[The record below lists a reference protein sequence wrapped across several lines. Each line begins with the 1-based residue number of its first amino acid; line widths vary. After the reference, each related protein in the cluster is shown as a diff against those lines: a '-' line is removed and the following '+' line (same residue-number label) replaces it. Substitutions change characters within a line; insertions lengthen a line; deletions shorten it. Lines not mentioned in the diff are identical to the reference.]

1 MVVILSD
8 AEAANVAQILRRMNE
23 RVEDAEDH
31 TVAYVDE
38 RGPTD
43 FANQLEALV
52 DAGDENV
59 YVPMGVNVNG
69 DPQTGP
75 AFVTRTAADQFGA
88 GAGLEVTHKVP
99 LRKSNPVDDGTRS
112 IKE

>member
-1 MVVILSD
+1 MAVILSD

-23 RVEDAEDH
+23 RVEDVEDH
-31 TVAYVDE
+31 TVAYVDD
-38 RGPTD
+38 RSPTD
-43 FANQLEALV
+43 FANQLEAL
-52 DAGDENV
+52 AGSGPENV

-88 GAGLEVTHKVP
+88 GAGLEVTHKIP
-99 LRKSNPVDDGTRS
+99 LRKSNPAADG
-112 IKE
+112 ELDE

>member
-8 AEAANVAQILRRMNE
+8 TEADNVAQILRRMNE
-23 RVEDAEDH
+23 RVTDAEGH
-31 TVAYVDE
+31 AVAYVDD

-43 FANQLEALV
+43 FANQLKALA
-52 DAGDENV
+52 DSGPENV

-88 GAGLEVTHKVP
+88 KAGLEVTHKVP
-99 LRKSNPVDDGTRS
+99 LRKSNPAADDTRS
-112 IKE
+112 IEE